1 MKTLILGATGFL
13 GQNISEQL
21 KNAHSVGSEHHNF
34 KLGVGADKFDQGYD
48 VIINCIGKYGGIPYN
63 QKQGKRIFY
72 ENTLINNNINQLID
86 HLKPKRYIR
95 TYSACMYPAVDYKV
109 TEETLDSHFELA
121 QSVKWSALPQIN
133 DLRYLKQSGMAF
145 DALVVTNCYGHHDH
159 YNHERSHIIGSLLTK
174 MKKNKDFIQ
183 MIGTG
188 IAKRDFVFASDI
200 GKVILELLSKPS
212 SNRAINVSSGEFHSI
227 KDVVELVTQ
236 KYKYQGKVLWGDK
249 KDDGVLFKG
258 LDNSYLKT
266 KIDNFEFTSF
276 KDGISITLD
285 SFKQFQL

>member
-1 MKTLILGATGFL
+1 
-13 GQNISEQL
+13 
-21 KNAHSVGSEHHNF
+21 
-34 KLGVGADKFDQGYD
+34 
-48 VIINCIGKYGGIPYN
+48 
-63 QKQGKRIFY
+63 
-72 ENTLINNNINQLID
+72 
-86 HLKPKRYIR
+86 
-95 TYSACMYPAVDYKV
+95 
-109 TEETLDSHFELA
+109 
-121 QSVKWSALPQIN
+121 
-133 DLRYLKQSGMAF
+133 
-145 DALVVTNCYGHHDH
+145 
-159 YNHERSHIIGSLLTK
+159 
-174 MKKNKDFIQ
+174 